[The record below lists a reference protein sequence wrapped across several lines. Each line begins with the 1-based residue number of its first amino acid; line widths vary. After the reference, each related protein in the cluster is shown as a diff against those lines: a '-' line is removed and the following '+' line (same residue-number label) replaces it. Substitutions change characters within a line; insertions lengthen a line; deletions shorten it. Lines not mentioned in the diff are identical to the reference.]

1 MLSLTRKADYALSA
15 LAELARRGN
24 SIASARDLS
33 NSLHIPLRAL
43 TNTLNLLGR
52 RGLVVSVRGSNG
64 GYGLARNPREIT
76 LVELFD
82 AVEGPMRFARC
93 CSNTPDLG
101 NQRCDLEDSCE
112 IRDPV
117 RKLHTA
123 LRSFLSQVT
132 VDDMAW
138 NRVRLT
144 GTGLLAGA

>member
-1 MLSLTRKADYALSA
+1 M
-15 LAELARRGN
+15 GN

-33 NSLHIPLRAL
+33 NRLHIPLRAL

-64 GYGLARNPREIT
+64 GYGLARDPREIT

-93 CSNTPDLG
+93 CSSRPDPG

-117 RKLHTA
+117 RKLHAA

-144 GTGLLAGA
+144 GTELPAGV